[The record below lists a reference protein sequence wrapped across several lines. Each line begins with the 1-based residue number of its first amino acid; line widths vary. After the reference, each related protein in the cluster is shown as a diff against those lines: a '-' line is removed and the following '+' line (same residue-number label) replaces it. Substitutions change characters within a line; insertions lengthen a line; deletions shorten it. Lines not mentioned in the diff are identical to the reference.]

1 MGYSLRCRNMTDTA
15 LSVHAGQRDMKGKS
29 MKKADTMRREYQRE
43 DLGKGVRGKHY
54 AEFVKGSNL
63 VLLTPELSKI
73 FPTNEA
79 VNAALTSLVTVARS
93 ATRLTP
99 RARSKSKGRQLAATE

>member
-1 MGYSLRCRNMTDTA
+1 
-15 LSVHAGQRDMKGKS
+15 
-29 MKKADTMRREYQRE
+29 MKKVEEMRAEYRRE

-54 AEFVKGSNL
+54 EEFKKGSNL

-79 VNAALTSLVTVARS
+79 VNTALSSLVVVARS
-93 ATRLTP
+93 ATDSHRVQAGGL
-99 RARSKSKGRQLAATE
+99 RNGALYSAIIGSKCFKN